1 MKTRYRLA
9 ATSVAVAML
18 SACGGSDDKP
28 RYEVDIRRTSFGIP
42 HIQADDEGSLGY
54 GIGYAYAQDNFCT
67 MAEHLVTL
75 DGERAGHFGPGE
87 PDPDSGLTQPANVA
101 SDYFHRLLND
111 EAAVRTAWQAY
122 STPVRALLTGFVAGY
137 NRHLNE
143 TGAAGL
149 PDACRNQPW
158 VRNMTEQDLTRLMR
172 SYAVLNGLG
181 ALGEF
186 IAEAQ
191 PPSAGDEASA
201 TVRADVIRRITARN
215 TASNALALGR
225 DASDNGRGVLLGN
238 PHFPWH
244 GVLRMYQLHL
254 TIPGKLD
261 VMGATL
267 PGVPLVGIGFT
278 RELAW
283 THTTSASAHSTLY
296 KLALDPADPTRYTID
311 GVSRPMTQRTVTIQV
326 RQPDGTLRSQQRT
339 FYASEHGPLL
349 EVPPLGLG
357 WNRSE
362 AWAIR
367 DVNEHNH
374 RMVEQWYAMNLSRTL
389 PQLKDA
395 VLRVVGN
402 PWNNTIA
409 TDREGRTLFMGVTP
423 VPHVTA
429 EQFADCL
436 PDEGEALLPF
446 ELYALDGSRS
456 ACAWGDDPAAPQRGI
471 LPASA
476 LPVLVRDDYVHNAN
490 DSAWLT
496 HPTTPLTGYSPLAS
510 IDGTPQNLRTRFALQ
525 QVQARL
531 AGTDG
536 QPGRR
541 MSVEQVAQL
550 VFGNRV
556 PWAELVLD
564 DLLQLCPGGTHAT
577 APSAELLQAC
587 EHLRAWDRTA
597 GLDAGIGYGYFEAW
611 VQQLY
616 RREAVDSLWAV
627 PFDPAD
633 PVHTPR
639 GLRVSDAQAAATARS
654 ALEAAVAQVAAAGW
668 SPGQRWGQVQGA
680 RRGERRVPVH
690 GGSDGLGVY
699 NAIESEWVDAGV
711 REVTD
716 GTSYLQLVSFDEQ
729 GPRARALLAYSQSTD
744 PASPHAADQTER
756 FLRKEWVTLPFTDA
770 QIRADPALTHRHL
783 AQ

>member
-9 ATSVAVAML
+9 ATGLALTML
-18 SACGGSDDKP
+18 SACGGSRDEP

-42 HIQADDEGSLGY
+42 HIKADDEGSLGY

-75 DGERAGHFGPGE
+75 DGQRALHFGPGE
-87 PDPDSGLTQPANVA
+87 TDTDNGLTQPGNVA

-111 EAAVRTAWQAY
+111 GAAVRTAWQAY
-122 STPVRALLTGFVAGY
+122 STPVRSLLTGFAAGY
-137 NRHLNE
+137 NRYLEE
-143 TGAAGL
+143 TGAARL
-149 PDACRNQPW
+149 PAACRDQPW
-158 VRNMTEQDLTRLMR
+158 VRKMTDQDLTRLMR
-172 SYAVLNGLG
+172 SYGVLNGMG

-191 PPSAGDEASA
+191 PPSNGEASA
-201 TVRADVIRRITARN
+201 VRPDVLKRVAARSS
-215 TASNALALGR
+215 ASNALALGR
-225 DASDNGRGVLLGN
+225 NASDNGRGVLLGN

-278 RELAW
+278 REFAW
-283 THTTSASAHSTLY
+283 THTTSTGARSTLY
-296 KLALDPADPTRYTID
+296 KLALDPSDPTRYLVD
-311 GVSRPMTQRTVTIQV
+311 GVSRPMTRRTVAIQV
-326 RQPDGTLRSQQRT
+326 RQPGGPVRTQQRT
-339 FYASEHGPLL
+339 FFASEHGPVL
-349 EVPPLGLG
+349 EVPPLGLQWTRG
-357 WNRSE
+357 E

-374 RMVEQWYAMNLSRTL
+374 RMVEQWYAMNLAKTL
-389 PQLKDA
+389 PELKDA
-395 VLRVVGN
+395 VLRVLGN
-402 PWNNTIA
+402 PWNNTVA
-409 TDREGRTLFMGVTP
+409 ADREGRTLFMGATP

-436 PDEGEALLPF
+436 PEGGEVLLPL
-446 ELYALDGSRS
+446 ELFALDGSRS
-456 ACAWGDDPAAPQRGI
+456 ACDWGDDPAAPQRGI

-476 LPVLVRDDYVHNAN
+476 LPVLERDDYVHNAN
-490 DSAWLT
+490 ASAWLT
-496 HPTTPLTGYSPLAS
+496 NPAMPLAGYSPLAS

-541 MSVEQVAQL
+541 MSAEQVAHM

-556 PWAELVLD
+556 PWADLVLD
-564 DLLQLCPGGTHAT
+564 DLLQLCPGGPHAT
-577 APSAELLQAC
+577 PPSAELLQAC

-597 GLDAGIGYGYFEAW
+597 ELDAGIGYGYFEAW

-616 RREAVDSLWAV
+616 QQEAVDGLWAV

-654 ALEAAVAQVAAAGW
+654 ALEAAVRQVAAAGW
-668 SPGQRWGQVQGA
+668 TPGQRWGDVQGA
-680 RRGERRVPVH
+680 QRGERHVPVH

-699 NAIESEWVDAGV
+699 NAIESTWTDAGR

-716 GTSYLQLVSFDEQ
+716 GTSYLQLVSFDDQ

-756 FLRKEWVTLPFTDA
+756 FMRKEWVTLPFTDA
-770 QIRADPALTHRHL
+770 QIRADPALKHWHL